1 MSPRD
6 RELESLARQQLF
18 VMDLRRAAAPMAI
31 AAHLGGN
38 RDMRMPIVWRDA
50 ESELVVFPAETQ
62 VRIARGFV
70 IVQLRVASDQTGADM
85 LVLPFR
91 VGSTPNE
98 AVATAVSE
106 SAPRGNA
113 TLAARWGD
121 VATTI
126 TWHAILRAGQ
136 TLLAR
141 RKLAQPMTISGVYT
155 LGRVLSYLATTPVT
169 AAMVTDYFVTTL
181 GTDVVPDL
189 SVLNRRHLGA
199 LPIRRTR

>member
-1 MSPRD
+1 
-6 RELESLARQQLF
+6 
-18 VMDLRRAAAPMAI
+18 MAI

-38 RDMRMPIVWRDA
+38 GDTQTPIVWRDA
-50 ESELVVFPAETQ
+50 ESELLVFPAATQ
-62 VRIARGFV
+62 VRFARGFV
-70 IVQLRVASDQTGADM
+70 FVELRVASDQTGADA
-85 LVLPFR
+85 LVMPFR
-91 VGSTPNE
+91 IGSTPNE

-113 TLAARWGD
+113 VLASRWGD

-141 RKLAQPMTISGVYT
+141 RKLAQPMSIAGVYT
-155 LGRVLSYLATTPVT
+155 LGRVLSFLATTPVS
-169 AAMVTDYFVTTL
+169 AALVTRYFTETL

-189 SVLNRRHLGA
+189 AVLNRRYLGA